1 MTAPHRS
8 GAEASQSRSP
18 VTTSTTETTGRAQT
32 RWLRRL
38 GALRATE
45 RFGLAAVGLLVLLAI
60 VGPIIAP
67 YPTTTANPAHT
78 LQPPNVDHWFG
89 TDENGMDIFSRI
101 LAAPRVDVSVAFIS
115 IAIAVTVGTALGV
128 FAGFFE
134 GSSRRAASFVG
145 EAILR
150 LIDVIQAFPV
160 FILAM
165 VLVAVRGASTENIV
179 IAVAF
184 VNTPVFLRIARAEVL
199 SLRERPFAEAAQS
212 IGARDRSVAF
222 RHLLPNA
229 FPPLIAQ
236 ISATMG
242 FAILLT
248 AGLSFVGA
256 GVSPPTP
263 ELGGMISTGAQSMII
278 GIWWPSLFPGIA
290 LGLVVFSFAA
300 GGEALAHLLEPRS
313 TDADGASAREGS
325 RLAIGAG
332 AGAAAGAVAQSVL
345 GSGVLASTAV
355 EDVQDGTTGSG
366 SGGGGSDA
374 GMITYDHGLIRG
386 DETLLEVDN
395 LTVAFGSAGPATRVI
410 DGVSLWVAPGEALGI
425 VGEAGSGK
433 SILVRALLRLLPD
446 DAVIVGGSVRYRG
459 EDVLAMRADRLR
471 RLRAVEFSPILPNAK
486 DQLSPVSRVA
496 DLMTLVYRAH
506 APVSRKVALDRAVE
520 ALRMVGISDPERRL
534 SAYPHEL
541 SGGMAQRVCIAMS
554 LIHSPRLLI
563 ADEPTAGL
571 DVTVQRQILD
581 QLMVAARDRQAAQL
595 IVTRDLG
602 IVAQYCQRVA
612 VMRGGRIVEIGPTRE
627 VFRRPRHSYTRQL
640 LTAVGVE
647 VEPEDLPVGTAT
659 LLKMGATE

>member
-1 MTAPHRS
+1 MSSAAS
-8 GAEASQSRSP
+8 GTGGGDFSRRGAW
-18 VTTSTTETTGRAQT
+18 VR
-32 RWLRRL
+32 RFRFLRP
-38 GALRATE
+38 TE
-45 RFGLAAVGLLVLLAI
+45 RFGLVAVVVLLVLAVI
-60 VGPIIAP
+60 GPAIAP
-67 YPTTTANPAHT
+67 YPTTTANLPFT
-78 LQPPNVDHWFG
+78 LRPPDATHWFG

-101 LAAPRVDVSVAFIS
+101 VAAPRVDVSVAFIS
-115 IAIAVTVGTALGV
+115 ISIAVVIGTTLGV

-134 GSSRRAASFVG
+134 GSSRRVASIVG

-184 VNTPVFLRIARAEVL
+184 VNMPVFLRIARAEVL

-212 IGARDRSVAF
+212 IGARDRSIAF

-229 FPPLIAQ
+229 FPPLVAQ

-278 GIWWPSLFPGIA
+278 GLWWPSLFPGIA

-300 GGEALAHLLEPRS
+300 AGEALAHLLEPHS
-313 TDADGASAREGS
+313 TDAEGSVAREESALG
-325 RLAIGAG
+325 LGAG
-332 AGAAAGAVAQSVL
+332 SGAAAGAVAQVVL
-345 GSGVLASTAV
+345 GSGSFVSSPGLDEMPGVAQA
-355 EDVQDGTTGSG
+355 GSG
-366 SGGGGSDA
+366 AISSDA
-374 GMITYDHGLIRG
+374 AGQTFDHGLAPAT
-386 DETLLEVDN
+386 EALLDVRDLNVEFRSSG
-395 LTVAFGSAGPATRVI
+395 ARTRVI

-433 SILVRALLRLLPD
+433 SVLVRAILRLLPD
-446 DAVIVGGSVRYRG
+446 EGYVAGGSVRYRD
-459 EDVLAMRADRLR
+459 EDLLSMDDDHLR
-471 RLRAVEFSPILPNAK
+471 RLRGVEFSPILPNAK
-486 DQLSPVSRVA
+486 DQLSPVSRVS
-496 DLMTLVYRAH
+496 DLMVLVYQAH
-506 APVSRKVALDRAVE
+506 ARASRRVALEKAVE
-520 ALRMVGISDPERRL
+520 ALRAVGIQDPDRRL

-554 LIHSPRLLI
+554 LMHSPRLLV

-571 DVTVQRQILD
+571 DVTVQRQVLD
-581 QLMVAARDRQAAQL
+581 QLVAAARDRRAAQL

-612 VMRGGRIVEIGPTRE
+612 VMLGGRIVESGPTAA
-627 VFRRPRHSYTRQL
+627 VFQRPRHSYTAQL
-640 LTAVGVE
+640 LQAVGISVRPIGSN
-647 VEPEDLPVGTAT
+647 EPGTPSMAPVGSA
-659 LLKMGATE
+659 E

>member
-1 MTAPHRS
+1 MSDGPTSSARTNPRTRS
-8 GAEASQSRSP
+8 RLLQR
-18 VTTSTTETTGRAQT
+18 
-32 RWLRRL
+32 LRF
-38 GALRATE
+38 LRATE
-45 RFGLAAVGLLVLLAI
+45 RFGLIAVGCLLMLAI
-60 VGPIIAP
+60 VGPAIAP
-67 YPTTTANPAHT
+67 FPTTTANPVAT
-78 LQPPNVDHWFG
+78 LQPPNATHWFG

-115 IAIAVTVGTALGV
+115 ISIAVVIGTTLGV

-134 GSSRRAASFVG
+134 GSNRRLASWVG

-184 VNTPVFLRIARAEVL
+184 VNMPVFLRIARAEVL

-212 IGARDRSVAF
+212 IGARDRSIAF

-229 FPPLIAQ
+229 FPPLVAQ

-278 GIWWPSLFPGIA
+278 GLWWPSLFPGIA

-300 GGEALAHLLEPRS
+300 GGEALAHLLEPHS
-313 TDADGASAREGS
+313 TDAEGSTAREDS
-325 RLAIGAG
+325 ALSIGAG
-332 AGAAAGAVAQSVL
+332 SGAAAGAVAQAVL
-345 GSGVLASTAV
+345 GSDSFVGPSASEDLSEVAREGDAAAV
-355 EDVQDGTTGSG
+355 TEV
-366 SGGGGSDA
+366 GGA
-374 GMITYDHGLIRG
+374 RTYDHGLTPSG
-386 DETLLEVDN
+386 ATLLEVSY
-395 LTVAFGSAGPATRVI
+395 LSVEFRSGAATTQVI
-410 DGVSLWVAPGEALGI
+410 DGISLWVAPGEALGI

-433 SILVRALLRLLPD
+433 SVLVRAILRLLPD
-446 DAVIVGGSVRYRG
+446 EARVTQGSVRYRG
-459 EDVLAMRADRLR
+459 DDLLRMDGDRLR

-486 DQLSPVSRVA
+486 EQLSPVSRIS
-496 DLMTLVYRAH
+496 DLMVLVYRAH
-506 APVSRKVALDRAVE
+506 QRSSRRVAIAKAIE
-520 ALRMVGISDPERRL
+520 ALRTVGIQDPERRL
-534 SAYPHEL
+534 TAYPHEL

-554 LIHSPRLLI
+554 LMHSPRLLV

-571 DVTVQRQILD
+571 DVTVQRQVLD
-581 QLMVAARDRQAAQL
+581 QLVAAARDRGAAQL

-612 VMRGGRIVEIGPTRE
+612 VMRGGRIVETGPTTE
-627 VFRRPRHSYTRQL
+627 VFRNPQHPYTAQL
-640 LTAVGVE
+640 LQAVGV
-647 VEPEDLPVGTAT
+647 
-659 LLKMGATE
+659 GAETRSAHARAHPSLASGAAR

>member
-1 MTAPHRS
+1 
-8 GAEASQSRSP
+8 
-18 VTTSTTETTGRAQT
+18 
-32 RWLRRL
+32 LRF
-38 GALRATE
+38 LRATE
-45 RFGLAAVGLLVLLAI
+45 RFGLIAVACLLVLAI
-60 VGPIIAP
+60 LGPVIAP
-67 YPTTTANPAHT
+67 FPTTTANPAAT
-78 LQPPNVDHWFG
+78 LQPPNATHWFG
-89 TDENGMDIFSRI
+89 TDENGMDILSRI

-115 IAIAVTVGTALGV
+115 ISIAVIIGTTLGV

-134 GSSRRAASFVG
+134 GSSRRFASWVG

-184 VNTPVFLRIARAEVL
+184 VNMPVFLRIARAEVL

-212 IGARDRSVAF
+212 IGARDRSIAF

-229 FPPLIAQ
+229 FPPLVAQ

-278 GIWWPSLFPGIA
+278 GLWWPSLFPGIA

-313 TDADGASAREGS
+313 TDAEGTTAREES
-325 RLAIGAG
+325 ALAIGAG
-332 AGAAAGAVAQSVL
+332 SGVAAGAVAQAVL
-345 GSGVLASTAV
+345 GSDSFVGVSAS
-355 EDVQDGTTGSG
+355 EDLSE
-366 SGGGGSDA
+366 
-374 GMITYDHGLIRG
+374 MIHESPMAADSEGAERTYDHGLAPSG
-386 DETLLEVDN
+386 ETLLEVSD
-395 LTVAFGSAGPATRVI
+395 LSVEFRSGAAATVVI
-410 DGVSLWVAPGEALGI
+410 DGISLWVAAGEALGI

-433 SILVRALLRLLPD
+433 SVLVRAILRLLPD
-446 DAVIVGGSVRYRG
+446 EGRVISGSVRYRG
-459 EDVLAMRADRLR
+459 EDLLSMDGRRLR

-486 DQLSPVSRVA
+486 EQLSPVSRIS
-496 DLMTLVYRAH
+496 DLMVLVYRAH
-506 APVSRKVALDRAVE
+506 QRSSRRAAIQKAIE
-520 ALRMVGISDPERRL
+520 ALRAVGIQDPERRL

-554 LIHSPRLLI
+554 LMHSPRLLV

-571 DVTVQRQILD
+571 DVTVQRQVLD
-581 QLMVAARDRQAAQL
+581 QLVAAARDRGAAQL

-612 VMRGGRIVEIGPTRE
+612 VMRGGRIVESGPTAQ
-627 VFRRPRHSYTRQL
+627 VFRQPQHQYTVQL
-640 LTAVGVE
+640 LQSVGV
-647 VEPEDLPVGTAT
+647 
-659 LLKMGATE
+659 GAEAPSARAIAHPSLAPAGVTE

>member
-1 MTAPHRS
+1 VAHKRAATASS
-8 GAEASQSRSP
+8 GSSQ
-18 VTTSTTETTGRAQT
+18 VG
-32 RWLRRL
+32 WLRRL
-38 GALRATE
+38 RVLRGTE
-45 RFGLAAVGLLVLLAI
+45 RFGLAAVAFLLILAV
-60 VGPIIAP
+60 VGPAIAP
-67 YPTTTANPAHT
+67 YPTTAANPAAT
-78 LQPPNVDHWFG
+78 LQPPNATHWFG

-101 LAAPRVDVSVAFIS
+101 IASPRVDVSVAFIS
-115 IAIAVTVGTALGV
+115 ISIAVIIGTALGV

-134 GSSRRAASFVG
+134 GSSRRVASIVG

-184 VNTPVFLRIARAEVL
+184 VNMPVFLRIARAEVL
-199 SLRERPFAEAAQS
+199 SLRERPFAEAARS
-212 IGARDRSVAF
+212 IGARDRSIAF

-278 GIWWPSLFPGIA
+278 GLWWPSLFPGIA

-313 TDADGASAREGS
+313 TDAEGSTAREEAA
-325 RLAIGAG
+325 LAIGAG
-332 AGAAAGAVAQSVL
+332 SGAAAGAVAQSVL
-345 GSGVLASTAV
+345 G
-355 EDVQDGTTGSG
+355 TGSFAG
-366 SGGGGSDA
+366 PTGLEELPGTVDA
-374 GMITYDHGLIRG
+374 SNATPAVAAERSAPTFDHGLTAPA
-386 DETLLEVDN
+386 DTLLEVTGLSVDFRN
-395 LTVAFGSAGPATRVI
+395 AASTNRVI
-410 DGVSLWVAPGEALGI
+410 DDVSLWVSPGEALGI

-433 SILVRALLRLLPD
+433 SVLVRAILRLLPD
-446 DAVIVGGSVRYRG
+446 DATMAAGSVRYRG
-459 EDVLAMRADRLR
+459 DDLLSMPADRLR
-471 RLRAVEFSPILPNAK
+471 SLRAVEFSPILPNAK

-496 DLMTLVYRAH
+496 DLMVLVYRAH
-506 APVSRKVALDRAVE
+506 ARASRRE
-520 ALRMVGISDPERRL
+520 ALAKAVQALRDVGIQDPERRM

-554 LIHSPRLLI
+554 LLHSPRLLV

-571 DVTVQRQILD
+571 DVTVQRQVLD
-581 QLMVAARDRQAAQL
+581 QLVAAARDRQAAQL

-612 VMRGGRIVEIGPTRE
+612 VMRGGRIVESGPTAE
-627 VFRRPRHSYTRQL
+627 VFRRPLHSYTIQL
-640 LTAVGVE
+640 LHAVGVDT
-647 VEPEDLPVGTAT
+647 VSSSPGQSRPELAPADAVQ
-659 LLKMGATE
+659 

>member
-1 MTAPHRS
+1 VAGVPTAGSPGGGPS
-8 GAEASQSRSP
+8 G
-18 VTTSTTETTGRAQT
+18 
-32 RWLRRL
+32 WLRRL
-38 GALRATE
+38 RVLRGTE
-45 RFGLAAVGLLVLLAI
+45 RFGLVAVACLLILAV
-60 VGPIIAP
+60 VGPVIAP
-67 YPTTTANPAHT
+67 YPTTAANPAAT
-78 LQPPNVDHWFG
+78 LQPPNATHWFG

-101 LAAPRVDVSVAFIS
+101 IAAPRVDVSVAFIS
-115 IAIAVTVGTALGV
+115 ISIAVIVGTALGV

-134 GSSRRAASFVG
+134 GSSRRFASIVG

-184 VNTPVFLRIARAEVL
+184 VNMPVFLRIARAEVL

-212 IGARDRSVAF
+212 IGARDRSIAF

-278 GIWWPSLFPGIA
+278 GLWWPSLFPGIA

-313 TDADGASAREGS
+313 TDAEGSTAREEAALVIAAGS
-325 RLAIGAG
+325 GV
-332 AGAAAGAVAQSVL
+332 AAGAVAQAVL
-345 GSGVLASTAV
+345 GSTPFVGPSGLEEAPGTVETSAAAPGSTGDRSAP
-355 EDVQDGTTGSG
+355 TF
-366 SGGGGSDA
+366 
-374 GMITYDHGLIRG
+374 DHGQTAPA
-386 DETLLEVDN
+386 DTLLRVTG
-395 LTVAFGSAGPATRVI
+395 LTVDFRNAATTNRVI
-410 DGVSLWVAPGEALGI
+410 DDVSLWVSPGEALGI

-433 SILVRALLRLLPD
+433 SVLVRAVLRLLPD
-446 DAVIVGGSVRYRG
+446 DAAIAAGSVRYRG
-459 EDVLAMRADRLR
+459 DDLLSMDADHLR
-471 RLRAVEFSPILPNAK
+471 GLRAVEFSPILPNAK
-486 DQLSPVSRVA
+486 DQLSPVSRIA
-496 DLMTLVYRAH
+496 DLMVLVYRAH
-506 APVSRKVALDRAVE
+506 ARASRRAALVRAVE
-520 ALRMVGISDPERRL
+520 ALRAVGIQDPERRL

-554 LIHSPRLLI
+554 LMHSPRLLV

-571 DVTVQRQILD
+571 DVTVQRQVLD
-581 QLMVAARDRQAAQL
+581 QLVAAARDRQAAQL

-612 VMRGGRIVEIGPTRE
+612 VMRGGRIVESGPTAE
-627 VFRRPRHSYTRQL
+627 VFRSPRHPYTIQL
-640 LTAVGVE
+640 LQAVGVDIGPAAPPGSTRNLAPARAAE
-647 VEPEDLPVGTAT
+647 
-659 LLKMGATE
+659 